1 MLRRWGMGT
10 VAMVIAA
17 PGAQAQVAASAGGSL
32 TRVTMTQDSAAART
46 VILRL
51 TPLLD
56 SLIRRQ
62 QSLPVGSPEALSVDS
77 AIQATLRDFPKP
89 AGFDRANTLYR
100 FEVTSPR
107 VALRASPMDVVPQG
121 TMGFTAVGV
130 NRSWY
135 DRPGAFIQYFEYP
148 TVVAI
153 ETNSPASRA
162 GVRSGDSL
170 LAYDGRDLREY
181 SINMTQLLTPGR
193 EVSVRLRRGNE
204 AKDVVITVDKAS
216 SSLMA
221 ERRSAVADMMAAS
234 TALERQL
241 VEGQAIVARGESPSV
256 AAARRAPTAAST
268 VAAGGMVRASAAPTP
283 MGSLS
288 GVLGAAMTNVDPDLA
303 NSLRG
308 MQGKH
313 GILVTV
319 VPEGSIASRSGLR
332 GGDVI
337 LRVESSEISSIP
349 EFRVRLNY
357 AEASGLEKIKLTIL
371 RGGKTQELYY
381 VPPR

>member
-1 MLRRWGMGT
+1 MGT
-10 VAMVIAA
+10 VAIVIAV
-17 PGAQAQVAASAGGSL
+17 PGAQAQVAASAGSL
-32 TRVTMTQDSAAART
+32 TRVTMTQDSANAQRT

-89 AGFDRANTLYR
+89 AGFDRGNTLYR
-100 FEVTSPR
+100 VEVTSPR

-170 LAYDGRDLREY
+170 LAYDGRDLRQY

-216 SSLMA
+216 PSLMA
-221 ERRSAVADMMAAS
+221 ERRSAVADMMAAN

-241 VEGQAIVARGESPSV
+241 VEGQAIAAARGESPSV
-256 AAARRAPTAAST
+256 AVVRRAPTAATT
-268 VAAGGMVRASAAPTP
+268 VAAGGMARASVAPSP

-288 GVLGAAMTNVDPDLA
+288 GVLGAAMTNVDADLA
-303 NSLRG
+303 SSLRG

-313 GILVTV
+313 GVLVTV
-319 VPEGSIASRSGLR
+319 VPEGSIASRAGLR

-337 LRVESSEISSIP
+337 LRVESSEVASVP

-357 AEASGLEKIKLTIL
+357 AEASGMEKIKLTIL
-371 RGGKTQELYY
+371 RAGKTQELYY